1 MKEFGI
7 IINLNFV
14 ELVEFRMI
22 IIRIIIRSHNL
33 WGKNNDIAKN
43 IHSV

>member
-14 ELVEFRMI
+14 ELDRQRNIRMI
-22 IIRIIIRSHNL
+22 IICIQLNL
-33 WGKNNDIAKN
+33 AIYEEKSNDID
-43 IHSV
+43 